1 MQICYVRDHYISMQ
15 LQVNE
20 LSTECNHLRCRIG
33 YTGNV
38 TGIAQDGDNRV
49 TGLASADVPAANIQV
64 ALEKYQMIPCGGS
77 GLLSSASMLMG
88 PALIF

>member
-1 MQICYVRDHYISMQ
+1 MQ

-33 YTGNV
+33 YTWNV
-38 TGIAQDGDNRV
+38 TGIAQDCDNRV

-64 ALEKYQMIPCGGS
+64 ALEKYQMMPGG
-77 GLLSSASMLMG
+77 AR
-88 PALIF
+88 AY